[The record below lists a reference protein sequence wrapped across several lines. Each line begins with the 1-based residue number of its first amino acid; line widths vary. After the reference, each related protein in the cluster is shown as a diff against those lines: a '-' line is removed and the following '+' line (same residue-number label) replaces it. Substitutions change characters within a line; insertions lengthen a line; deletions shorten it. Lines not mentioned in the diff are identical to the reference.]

1 MTETHDYLVPD
12 YFPHFSCKMG
22 ACRAACCVGWPISL
36 TMQDYFRLLG
46 VECSPDLRRR
56 IDCALHLSPHP
67 TEEAY
72 AQIAPRYDG
81 DCPMRMDDGCCAV
94 HAELGD
100 DALSYVCRLY
110 PRGVRA
116 DGDYECSCA
125 NSCEAVLEI
134 LFKRDKPI
142 AFEIRSLAFNMPKP
156 AKRTVFFETL
166 GREQEIRLYFIKK
179 MQNRSLS
186 MPQRIISLGLALKA
200 MEEALNAKDRAKVES
215 LLNGEAIPFEPE
227 FSPVTAEHLGF
238 GLRAASGML
247 KVLDDRSQSIRGY
260 GEAALAY
267 FGDGEK
273 AMERYEIAKAHFE
286 SIFSKWEIWF
296 EHMLVNHMF
305 FERFPFQNRPES
317 MYDEFIAICA
327 VYSVLRFL
335 GIGCMAE
342 QSDEES
348 FVDVTAAA
356 FRLIDHTEFDRSAAH
371 ILRAIDCASPE
382 KLYDLV
388 RL

>member
-56 IDCALHLSPHP
+56 IDCALHLAPHP

-72 AQIAPRYDG
+72 AQITPRYDG
-81 DCPMRMDDGCCAV
+81 DCPMRMGDGRCAV

-125 NSCEAVLEI
+125 NSCEAVLEM
-134 LFKRDKPI
+134 LFKHDKPI
-142 AFEIRSLAFNMPKP
+142 AFEIRRLAFNVPKP

-166 GREQEIRLYFIKK
+166 GREQDIRLYFIKK
-179 MQNRSLS
+179 LQNHGVS

-200 MEEALNAKDRAKVES
+200 MEEALNAKDAVKVES

-227 FSPVTAEHLGF
+227 FSPVTAEHLSF

-273 AMERYEIAKAHFE
+273 AVKRYEVAKAHFE
-286 SIFSKWEIWF
+286 SIFPKWEIWF

-342 QSDEES
+342 QSGEER
-348 FVDVTAAA
+348 FVDVAAAA